1 MRFLRWLT
9 LAGALSAVGCADLKD
24 IMAVAGAVEKQYHM
38 PVNVNLNNGSHL
50 AITFQ
55 NASLESMK
63 LDSTGADGF
72 ARNVASF
79 AKAHYAKRAE
89 LEDVS
94 VVFARVSSAG
104 PLTVTRTDAPYVFK
118 ASELP

>member
-1 MRFLRWLT
+1 MAGV
-9 LAGALSAVGCADLKD
+9 LAAVGCADLKD

-38 PVNVNLNNGSHL
+38 PVNVNLNNHSHL

-63 LDSTGADGF
+63 LDSTGVDGF

-94 VVFARVSSAG
+94 VVFARVSSTG

>member
-1 MRFLRWLT
+1 MRYLRWLT
-9 LAGALSAVGCADLKD
+9 LAALVAAAGCDDLKD

-38 PVNVNLNNGSHL
+38 PVHVNLNNGSHL

-72 ARNVASF
+72 ARNVAAF
-79 AKAHYAKRAE
+79 AKAHYAKQAE